1 MPVTFASCLFSAF
14 VIIFALFVCR
24 PHSFL
29 PRALFLCLYLYISV
43 SLALSLRTASSLL
56 ASPLPR
62 TTTSSSPPLYLPLS
76 LPHIPRPPI
85 QSHDPPNL
93 PPLVTPPCRIRH
105 RAGVTKVRR
114 WSWPYGPAP
123 PRPRSATSVITMCTS
138 CLTVHRLPSVTSWL
152 MWISCGVIRHVQ
164 VCRVSHGGTC
174 NRGGRAAAAATGA
187 VHSRRATA

>member
-62 TTTSSSPPLYLPLS
+62 TTTSSSPDFFPPFFFLSFPTPPPPPPLRAYPG
-76 LPHIPRPPI
+76 PRPPSASWTSTSPDSGAWRPGRLEGPRLLVLLQNFLEWRCKCSNKI
-85 QSHDPPNL
+85 QLD
-93 PPLVTPPCRIRH
+93 C
-105 RAGVTKVRR
+105 
-114 WSWPYGPAP
+114 
-123 PRPRSATSVITMCTS
+123 CTEGYT
-138 CLTVHRLPSVTSWL
+138 L
-152 MWISCGVIRHVQ
+152 I
-164 VCRVSHGGTC
+164 
-174 NRGGRAAAAATGA
+174 GR
-187 VHSRRATA
+187 